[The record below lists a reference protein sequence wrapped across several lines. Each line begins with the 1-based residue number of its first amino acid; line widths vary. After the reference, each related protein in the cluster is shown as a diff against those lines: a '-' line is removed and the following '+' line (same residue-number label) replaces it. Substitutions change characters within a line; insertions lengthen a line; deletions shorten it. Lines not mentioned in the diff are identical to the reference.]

1 LLYGY
6 PQHRSITPPSSWS
19 APIRYVVVVDGE
31 HYPSVIEATFRHLR
45 DGGHEIAG
53 AILAGG
59 QEKLPSGGLDQLG
72 GVVLRSGPQPAHL
85 LAGAVRELAPDA
97 VLDLSDD
104 PVLDYRRRHELASVA
119 LHHGVRYEGAGFSF
133 NPPRRPRLCGK
144 PSLAVIGTGKR
155 TGKTSVS
162 AFATRALKEQGR
174 QPVVVAMGRGGPPE
188 PQVMAPARRVA
199 PEALVGFADNG
210 RHASS
215 DYIED
220 AVHGHVATVGCWRCG
235 SGVAGDVA
243 FSNVEAGV
251 ARANEL
257 PGDLLVLEGSGSA
270 IPPVHAD
277 ATCLVVPANID
288 LEYLRGYFGP
298 YRLLLCDVVVVT
310 MCEKP
315 FASPSQI
322 SSIVGHIR
330 RAFREAGDRTD
341 LQGEIRVA
349 ATVLRP
355 APSDPLEGASVFV
368 ATTAPEAAGAQIK
381 SYLEMHEKCRVV
393 AIAHSLSNRGKLE
406 RDLLG
411 MEGADVLLCE
421 IKAAGVDVAMRRAL
435 SAGLR
440 VSYLDNVPQSIDG
453 SDLRELISSAA
464 GMADAR
470 FEAGA

>member
-1 LLYGY
+1 
-6 PQHRSITPPSSWS
+6 
-19 APIRYVVVVDGE
+19 VVIIDGE
-31 HYPSVIEATFRHLR
+31 HYPSVIEAAFGELLR
-45 DGGHEIAG
+45 RGDEIAG

-59 QEKLPSGGLDQLG
+59 QEKLPPGGSRQLG
-72 GVVLRSGPQPAHL
+72 GVTLREGSEARRL
-85 LAGAVRELAPDA
+85 LGDAIEELHPDA

-104 PVLDYRRRHELASVA
+104 PVVDYRRRHELASVA
-119 LHHGVRYEGAGFSF
+119 LHRRVRYEGAGFRF
-133 NPPRRPRLCGK
+133 EPPRRPRLCRK

-162 AFATRALKEQGR
+162 ALATRCLKDRGWD
-174 QPVVVAMGRGGPPE
+174 PVVIAMGRGGPPE
-188 PQVMAPARRVA
+188 PEVMAPAGRIA
-199 PEALVGFADNG
+199 PEALVGLADAG

-220 AVHGHVATVGCWRCG
+220 AVHGGVMTVGCWRCG
-235 SGVAGDVA
+235 SGVAGDVD
-243 FSNVEAGV
+243 FSNVEKGV
-251 ARANEL
+251 AKANEL

-277 ATCLVVPANID
+277 VTCLVAPANLD

-298 YRLLLCDVVVVT
+298 YRLLLSDLVMVT
-310 MCEKP
+310 MCEEP

-330 RAFREAGDRTD
+330 RAFREAGRRDD

-368 ATTAPEAAGAQIK
+368 ATTAPEAAGEQIK
-381 SYLEMHEKCRVV
+381 SYLETHEKCRVV

-406 RDLLG
+406 RELQR

-421 IKAAGVDVAMRRAL
+421 IKAAGVDVAIRQAL
-435 SAGLR
+435 TRGLR
-440 VSYLDNVPQSIDG
+440 VSYLDNVPQAVDG
-453 SDLRELISSAA
+453 SDLQELFASAA
-464 GMADAR
+464 TTAAAR
-470 FEAGA
+470 FRGGA